1 MTLVFLA
8 RHLAL
13 TGTADAI
20 DIECE
25 SVLAEP
31 LQMGFIDG
39 GGYQVGLH
47 LGHLAADRTDLVA
60 VARIVVT
67 RLIDRRALEA
77 VTDDEAELHEEIQG
91 VVERG
96 AADRETVVVNQF
108 VAQFFKRKVSVDI
121 VDGFEDRVALGGLA
135 MIVHLKVIIQNAEH
149 VFPHVNLYH
158 AISVSRKPC
167 KGTTFQGEKRKI
179 IYKISKL
186 MFFNALLAMR
196 S

>member
-1 MTLVFLA
+1 MTLVLLA

-13 TGTADAI
+13 TGTTDAI

-47 LGHLAADRTDLVA
+47 LGHLAADRTDL

-108 VAQFFKRKVSVDI
+108 VAQFFKRKVSVNI
-121 VDGFEDRVALGGLA
+121 VDGFEGRVALGGLA